1 MITFSRR
8 ENSLSSCTN
17 RIAHNLT
24 IFLNCKT
31 WFPSIKT
38 EIIFHQLHVT
48 ELRHC
53 SLIWAG
59 MSFEWNKR
67 LCCWRSFLVLC
78 VPIAWNCYFYTVVT
92 LNFTIT
98 VLDGAGPHFQPLP
111 LFTWCRR
118 HRAHFQSRRLA
129 CRGLQGLQKHI
140 SKSVPLKLLLF
151 LLRGDNNAL

>member
-1 MITFSRR
+1 MITFSQR

-17 RIAHNLT
+17 RIEHNLT

-31 WFPSIKT
+31 WLPSIKT

-67 LCCWRSFLVLC
+67 LCCWTSFLVLC

-98 VLDGAGPHFQPLP
+98 VPDGAGP
-111 LFTWCRR
+111 R
-118 HRAHFQSRRLA
+118 HRSHFQSRRLA